1 MSNWKLE
8 SDSWDFSQS
17 NRLSLTRIQNKQL
30 EYLKISFVRKERE
43 AASIGKFKGVVG
55 HRLADAGIVRLG
67 RLWNQKQQRAFFASH
82 CIAAPFIPV
91 LFRRLDLKFV
101 IRSRPIDTIHAI
113 WRK

>member
-1 MSNWKLE
+1 LRSYEQLE

-43 AASIGKFKGVVG
+43 AASIGKFKEGGG

-67 RLWNQKQQRAFFASH
+67 RLWNQKQQRYCCSFYSN
-82 CIAAPFIPV
+82 PFPW
-91 LFRRLDLKFV
+91 LDL
-101 IRSRPIDTIHAI
+101 
-113 WRK
+113 

>member
-43 AASIGKFKGVVG
+43 AASIGKFKEGG
-55 HRLADAGIVRLG
+55 RWEGGGTASPIPGIVRLG
-67 RLWNQKQQRAFFASH
+67 RLWNQKQ
-82 CIAAPFIPV
+82 
-91 LFRRLDLKFV
+91 LL
-101 IRSRPIDTIHAI
+101 
-113 WRK
+113 